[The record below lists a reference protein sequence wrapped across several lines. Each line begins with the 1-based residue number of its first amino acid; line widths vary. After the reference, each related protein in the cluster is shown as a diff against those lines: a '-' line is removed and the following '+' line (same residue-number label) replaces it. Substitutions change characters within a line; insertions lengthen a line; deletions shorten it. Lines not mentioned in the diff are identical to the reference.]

1 MVMITTAAAAA
12 GAAATRGGCRQVW
25 LVGGGNDAM
34 YRL

>member
-1 MVMITTAAAAA
+1 MVMITTAAAA